1 MKLSP
6 MPYSQV
12 KNDAD
17 LALLLA
23 ARSGDEQAA
32 AQLIRRLSPNA
43 HALAWRMVNNV
54 SEAQD
59 IVQETFL
66 KLFKSARFE
75 ARASLSTFFFAM
87 VSNACLDFLRK
98 RHTEPLDEDEFEQFT
113 SPLDFHPDHVLSVKQ
128 QTGQLQAILLKLS
141 PRQRLAISLWAY
153 NDASILDIAHTLE
166 IEVNAANQLLHRA
179 KVNLKL
185 LLKENHE
192 LRR

>member
-1 MKLSP
+1 MNLSP
-6 MPYSQV
+6 MPSSQV

-23 ARSGDEQAA
+23 ARNGNGQAA
-32 AQLIRRLSPNA
+32 AQLIRSLSPNA
-43 HALAWRMVNNV
+43 HALAWRMVNNNA
-54 SEAQD
+54 EAQD
-59 IVQETFL
+59 IVQEAFL
-66 KLFKSARFE
+66 KLFKTSRYE
-75 ARASLSTFFFAM
+75 ARSSLGTFFYAM

-113 SPLDFHPDHVLSVKQ
+113 TPIDSHPDHLLSAKQ

-153 NDASILDIAHTLE
+153 NDASILDIAQTLE

-192 LRR
+192 TRR